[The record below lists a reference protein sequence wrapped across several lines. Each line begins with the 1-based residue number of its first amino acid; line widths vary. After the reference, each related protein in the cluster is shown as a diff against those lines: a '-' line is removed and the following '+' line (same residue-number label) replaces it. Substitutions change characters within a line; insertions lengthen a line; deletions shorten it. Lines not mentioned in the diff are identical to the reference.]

1 MWVSDG
7 RGARMSKAKCVVF
20 FQASAG
26 VTFSNISLARV
37 SHMVESRVRVRKFYK
52 VLFAGLGDAKVTSQ
66 S

>member
-1 MWVSDG
+1 
-7 RGARMSKAKCVVF
+7 MSKAKCVVF